1 MKRLTIL
8 IAFLLMTA
16 NIHAQEKPA
25 EDKILIAYFSWSGN
39 TRTVAGQIQ
48 KTAGGDLFEIKT
60 TKAYPTVYR
69 ECTAAAKKEQ
79 QENARPELSTKVA
92 GMDDYNIIFV
102 GYPNWWGTMP
112 MPLFTFLESYDFS
125 GKTIIPFCTHEGG
138 RLGRSAN
145 DIKKLCPKA
154 TVREGLAISGNV
166 ARRAQKEVDAWLR
179 KLEISK

>member
-8 IAFLLMTA
+8 IAFVLMTA
-16 NIHAQEKPA
+16 SIHAQEKTA
-25 EDKILIAYFSWSGN
+25 NDKILIAYFSWSGN

-60 TKAYPTVYR
+60 TKAYPKVYR
-69 ECTAAAKKEQ
+69 ECTDVAKKEQ
-79 QENARPELSTKVA
+79 QENARPELSTKVG

-112 MPLFTFLESYDFS
+112 MPLFTFLESYDSS
-125 GKTIIPFCTHEGG
+125 GKTIIPFCTHAGG

-166 ARRAQKEVDAWLR
+166 ARSAQKEVDAWLR
-179 KLEISK
+179 KLEVSK